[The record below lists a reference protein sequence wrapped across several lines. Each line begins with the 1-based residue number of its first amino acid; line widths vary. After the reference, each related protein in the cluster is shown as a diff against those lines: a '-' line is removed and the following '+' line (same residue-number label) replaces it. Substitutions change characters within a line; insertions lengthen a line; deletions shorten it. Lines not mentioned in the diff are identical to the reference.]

1 MRRFLIYYQYFGF
14 VLGACFVATILGII
28 LAREKRTPIPFLLSR
43 SMTKKRYAAVYKALV
58 YSTILF
64 AVIFLLAS
72 PVFVKSVNVN
82 NLTEDFL
89 FQANATQVQQMQQ
102 LDSMINVVPEN
113 ASLMT
118 TYFIYPHVIQ
128 RKELETLSNDTYF
141 FKPDYV
147 LVDFDEYGGEND
159 FKNSQYQYLNNFM
172 NENAGEYVTY
182 ATNGSAVLLKRI

>member
-1 MRRFLIYYQYFGF
+1 MP
-14 VLGACFVATILGII
+14 TILGII

-43 SMTKKRYAAVYKALV
+43 SMTRKRYAAVYKALV

-113 ASLMT
+113 
-118 TYFIYPHVIQ
+118 P
-128 RKELETLSNDTYF
+128 
-141 FKPDYV
+141 P
-147 LVDFDEYGGEND
+147 
-159 FKNSQYQYLNNFM
+159 
-172 NENAGEYVTY
+172 
-182 ATNGSAVLLKRI
+182 